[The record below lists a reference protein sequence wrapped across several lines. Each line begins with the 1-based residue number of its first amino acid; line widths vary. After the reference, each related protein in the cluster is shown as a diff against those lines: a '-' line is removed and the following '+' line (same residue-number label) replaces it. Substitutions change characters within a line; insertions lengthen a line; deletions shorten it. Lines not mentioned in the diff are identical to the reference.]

1 MDECLYCPN
10 VPLNKGLCTEC
21 NINYYPKENDPLN
34 LGKYIKCYKE
44 PEGYYL
50 DINLYKR
57 CYYTCKTCNIQGNYL
72 NHNCIKCNA
81 NYPFIIRNNNYINC
95 NEKCSYYHYFDSNNN
110 SFCTID
116 LSCPNEFP
124 KLIIDKLECIK
135 EIEKMSKEE
144 EIEYY
149 DNLINTIERKF
160 IENYNTS
167 KLENGMDE
175 YFTTKKMII
184 TLTTLENQKNNI
196 NNNMTKLDLG
206 ECETLLRKEYNIAN
220 SEKLYTKKI
229 DIAQEGMKIPKIE
242 YDVYYQY

>member
-95 NEKCSYYHYFDSNNN
+95 NEKCSYYNYFDSNNN
-110 SFCTID
+110 SYCTID

-167 KLENGMDE
+167 KLENG
-175 YFTTKKMII
+175 
-184 TLTTLENQKNNI
+184 
-196 NNNMTKLDLG
+196 
-206 ECETLLRKEYNIAN
+206 
-220 SEKLYTKKI
+220 
-229 DIAQEGMKIPKIE
+229 
-242 YDVYYQY
+242 